1 MRRRTRVGGRGLA
14 GVLISATL
22 LGSLVAATPASAQAP
37 LAFGVLNQQ
46 SPALT
51 AERWN
56 PILHYVTGVTG
67 IPLALRMGAT
77 VDETNGMMA
86 RGAFDLMFT
95 NHNFQSEFDGLGYRV
110 IARWAGDPIRTV
122 IATAAESP
130 IKDLRELDGKA
141 VAFPSREAFVGYAV
155 PLVALRGAR
164 VTVHE
169 VFAGNQE
176 GALAQLKARRVEAA
190 AVNSRFLAQYAERE
204 GVRFREIYVSEGFPE
219 LAVIV
224 HPRVPAPAV
233 EMLRRALV
241 GMAADPAAAPILA
254 RAKFKGFAPATDR
267 DYDGVRR
274 IYRLIGQ

>member
-1 MRRRTRVGGRGLA
+1 MRMTRLVLGLMLLA
-14 GVLISATL
+14 G
-22 LGSLVAATPASAQAP
+22 AAHAAPAAADGP

-56 PILHYVTGVTG
+56 PILHYVASVAGV
-67 IPLALRMGAT
+67 PLVLKMGAT
-77 VDETNGMMA
+77 VVETNAMMA
-86 RGAFDLMFT
+86 KGAFDLMFT
-95 NHNFQSEFDGLGYRV
+95 NHNFQSEFDGLGYKV
-110 IARWAGDPIRTV
+110 IARWAGEPIRTV
-122 IATAAESP
+122 IAAPADSP
-130 IKDLRELDGKA
+130 VRHLRELDGKA

-164 VTVHE
+164 VTVTE

-176 GALAQLKARRVEAA
+176 GAMAQLKARRVEAA

-204 GVRFREIYVSEGFPE
+204 GLQFREIYVSEGYPE

-224 HPRVPAPAV
+224 HPRVPAATV
-233 EMLRRALV
+233 EKIRRALL
-241 GMAADPAAAPILA
+241 GMADDPAAAPIMA
-254 RAKFKGFAPATDR
+254 RIRFKGFAPATDK

-274 IYRLIGQ
+274 VYRSIGQ

>member
-1 MRRRTRVGGRGLA
+1 MRRLTWIAGLSLAVALLA
-14 GVLISATL
+14 GSP
-22 LGSLVAATPASAQAP
+22 AAAQAP
-37 LAFGVLNQQ
+37 LAFGILNQQ

-56 PILHYVTGVTG
+56 PILSYLTSVTG
-67 IPLALRMGAT
+67 IPLVLRMGPT
-77 VDETNGMMA
+77 VDETNTMMA

-95 NHNFQSEFDGLGYRV
+95 NHVFQSEFDGLGFRV

-122 IATAAESP
+122 IAAPADSP
-130 IKDLRELDGKA
+130 VRELRELHGQA

-155 PLVALRGAR
+155 PLVALRHAR
-164 VTVHE
+164 VSVNE

-176 GALAQLKARRVEAA
+176 GAMAQLKARRVAAA

-204 GVRFREIYVSEGFPE
+204 GMRFREIYVSEGYPE

-224 HPRVPAPAV
+224 HPRLAPATV
-233 EMLRRALV
+233 EALRRALV

-254 RAKFKGFAPATDR
+254 SAKFKGFAPATDR
-267 DYDGVRR
+267 DYDGVRHV
-274 IYRLIGQ
+274 YRLIGQ

>member
-1 MRRRTRVGGRGLA
+1 MSMKRLVLGLMLLA
-14 GVLISATL
+14 GTAH
-22 LGSLVAATPASAQAP
+22 AAPAADGP
-37 LAFGVLNQQ
+37 IVFGVLNQQ

-67 IPLALRMGAT
+67 VPLVLKMGAT
-77 VDETNGMMA
+77 VVETNAMMA

-95 NHNFQSEFDGLGYRV
+95 NHNFQPEFDGLGYKV
-110 IARWAGDPIRTV
+110 IARWAGEPIRTV
-122 IATAAESP
+122 IAAPADSP
-130 IKDLRELDGKA
+130 VRELRELDGKA

-155 PLVALRGAR
+155 PLVALRNAKVS
-164 VTVHE
+164 VTE

-176 GALAQLKARRVEAA
+176 GAMAQLKARRVEAA

-204 GVRFREIYVSEGFPE
+204 GLRFREIYVSEGYPE

-224 HPRVPAPAV
+224 HPRVPAATV
-233 EMLRRALV
+233 DKIRRALI
-241 GMAADPAAAPILA
+241 GMADDPNAAPIMA
-254 RAKFKGFAPATDR
+254 RIRFKGFAPATDK

-274 IYRLIGQ
+274 VYRLIGQ